1 MMINIWWFHLV
12 QEVLEQLWHQLR
24 KVAVLSTHAY
34 ASPKTV
40 GVLSGAPV
48 LWVFSMIGF
57 HQGVWRCI
65 AGHVCLSHH
74 QRKPASGWFCQ
85 SWFQLIVTECVFEHS
100 SVPAPWWVFVAQ
112 LFGPPGGA
120 IEAVQT
126 PQFLRSGWLDNFHVL
141 YHQKLSCAQT
151 FLRHFHTFA
160 TVKFSGLDQF
170 CTGLRPVSQTQRKER
185 QREGGI
191 VRPWYSDLWLRK
203 RRPTWVGSIE
213 EVLRNPGF

>member
-1 MMINIWWFHLV
+1 MISSCPRSLGAALAPASEGCCSEYARV
-12 QEVLEQLWHQLR
+12 R
-24 KVAVLSTHAY
+24 VAENRRTAFRC
-34 ASPKTV
+34 ASP
-40 GVLSGAPV
+40 L
-48 LWVFSMIGF
+48 VFSNDWFSSRRVKMY
-57 HQGVWRCI
+57 R
-65 AGHVCLSHH
+65 SHH
-74 QRKPASGWFCQ
+74 QTKPASGWFCQ

-203 RRPTWVGSIE
+203 RRPTWVGSVE